1 MRSFPA
7 WRPPSCWGNGLIKEP
22 RLRFTEEERADP
34 ALEKPIRKA
43 EKAAVKADKA
53 QAKIPKKQVKRAE
66 VDPKTGKV
74 TTKLVLEDKPR
85 PPSKLSHTVR
95 DAPGNA
101 VAGKL
106 HQEIRKTEDGNVG
119 VESAH
124 KSEEAVETGVHLA
137 REGYRSHKLKSYRKA
152 AQAERKLEK
161 ANIEA
166 LFQKSVYENPAAASN
181 PLSRWQQKQQIKKQY
196 AAAKRAAQSGGS
208 AAGAAQ
214 KTGKAAKTVKEKAQQ
229 AGAYVMRHKKGFGIA
244 LGLFLIVCLLLNTM
258 SSCSMMAQ
266 SIGSMISGTTYP
278 SDDPELV
285 AVEANYAAKEAALQ
299 AEIDNIESSHPGYD
313 EYRYDLDM
321 IGHDPHELAAYLSAV
336 LQGYTRASA
345 QAELERIFA
354 AQYQLTLTEEVEVR
368 YRTETRTDSEGNE
381 YDVEVPYNYYILNVT
396 LTSKPISSVALELLT
411 PDQLEMYQVY
421 RQTLGNKPLIFGGGS
436 ADTSDSESLAGV
448 EFVNG
453 TRPGNQAVVDIAK
466 SQVGNVGG
474 QPYWSWY
481 GFNSRV
487 EWCACFVSWC
497 YGQMGLSEPRFAAC
511 QSQGIPWFQ
520 SHGQWGG
527 RDYTNIAPGDAIF
540 FDWDLDGSADHVGIV
555 VGTDGSRVYTVE
567 GNSGDACKIKSYSL
581 TYECIKGYGLMNW

>member
-1 MRSFPA
+1 M
-7 WRPPSCWGNGLIKEP
+7 IKEP

-43 EKAAVKADKA
+43 EKAAAKADKA

-106 HQEIRKTEDGNVG
+106 HQEIRKTEDDNVG

-124 KSEEAVETGVHLA
+124 KSEEAVETGVHLV
-137 REGYRSHKLKSYRKA
+137 REGYRSHKLKPYRKA

-266 SIGSMISGTTYP
+266 SIGSAISGTTYP

-285 AVEANYAAKEAALQ
+285 AVEADYAAKEAALQ

-396 LTSKPISSVALELLT
+396 LTSKPISSVASELLT

-453 TRPGNQAVVDIAK
+453 TRPGNQTVVDIAK

-527 RDYTNIAPGDAIF
+527 RDYANIAPGDAIF
-540 FDWDLDGSADHVGIV
+540 FDWDLDGSADHVGSV